1 MHLKEATHKGIDVFA
16 LRGDIDLHFA
26 PALRSVL
33 QAKINGRCP
42 ALIVDM
48 AQVSFIGSTG
58 LSVLME
64 YFRDCGRYGGVL
76 CLCGLS
82 DELKEIFQIVRL
94 DRTIP
99 MFATV
104 DEAANAI
111 RNGEV
116 ARNVR
121 DDSHKKSRH
130 DHESPTC

>member
-1 MHLKEATHKGIDVFA
+1 MHLKEATHKGIDVLA
-16 LRGDIDLHFA
+16 LQGELDLHFA
-26 PALRSVL
+26 PSLRSVL
-33 QAKINGRCP
+33 QAKINRGCP
-42 ALIVDM
+42 ALIVDL

-82 DELKEIFQIVRL
+82 DKLKEIFQIVRL
-94 DRTIP
+94 DRIIP
-99 MFATV
+99 MFATIN
-104 DEAANAI
+104 EAANAI

-121 DDSHKKSRH
+121 GDSHKKS
-130 DHESPTC
+130 

>member
-1 MHLKEATHKGIDVFA
+1 MQLKEATHEGIDVFA

-33 QAKINGRCP
+33 QAKINEHCP
-42 ALIVDM
+42 ALIVDLT
-48 AQVSFIGSTG
+48 QVSFISSTG
-58 LSVLME
+58 LSALME
-64 YFRDCGRYGGVL
+64 YLRDCGRYGGVF

-82 DELKEIFQIVRL
+82 DELKEIFRIVGL
-94 DRTIP
+94 DRIIP

-116 ARNVR
+116 ARQNR
-121 DDSHKKSRH
+121 
-130 DHESPTC
+130 ELIP

>member
-1 MHLKEATHKGIDVFA
+1 MHLKEATHKGVDVLA

-33 QAKINGRCP
+33 QAKINRGCP

-48 AQVSFIGSTG
+48 AQVSLIGSTG
-58 LSVLME
+58 LSLLME
-64 YFRDCGRYGGVL
+64 YFRDCGVYRGVF

-82 DELKEIFQIVRL
+82 DELKEIFRIVGL
-94 DRTIP
+94 NRTFP

-116 ARNVR
+116 ARNR
-121 DDSHKKSRH
+121 LLRFAGFGKK
-130 DHESPTC
+130 

>member
-1 MHLKEATHKGIDVFA
+1 MQLKEATHEGIDVFA
-16 LRGDIDLHFA
+16 LRGDIDLHFT

-33 QAKINGRCP
+33 QAKINEHCP
-42 ALIVDM
+42 ALIVDL
-48 AQVSFIGSTG
+48 AQVGFIGSTG

-82 DELKEIFQIVRL
+82 DELNEVFRMVRL
-94 DRTIP
+94 DRIIP

-104 DEAANAI
+104 NEAANAI

-121 DDSHKKSRH
+121 GNSHK
-130 DHESPTC
+130 ES

>member
-1 MHLKEATHKGIDVFA
+1 MQLKEATHEGIDVFA
-16 LRGDIDLHFA
+16 LRGDIDLDSA
-26 PALRSVL
+26 PTLRSVL
-33 QAKINGRCP
+33 QAKINEHCP
-42 ALIVDM
+42 ALIVDL
-48 AQVSFIGSTG
+48 AQVSFIDSTG
-58 LSVLME
+58 LSVLIE
-64 YFRDCGRYGGVL
+64 YFRNFGRHGGAF

-94 DRTIP
+94 DRIIP

-121 DDSHKKSRH
+121 GNSHK
-130 DHESPTC
+130 ES

>member
-1 MHLKEATHKGIDVFA
+1 MQLKEATHEGIDVFA

-33 QAKINGRCP
+33 QAKINEHCP
-42 ALIVDM
+42 ALIVDL

-58 LSVLME
+58 LSVLVE
-64 YFRDCGRYGGVL
+64 YFRDCGRYEGVL

-82 DELKEIFQIVRL
+82 DDLKEIFQIVRL
-94 DRTIP
+94 DRIIP

-121 DDSHKKSRH
+121 GNSHK
-130 DHESPTC
+130 ES

>member
-1 MHLKEATHKGIDVFA
+1 MQLKETTHEGIDVFA
-16 LRGDIDLHFA
+16 LRGEIDLHFA

-33 QAKINGRCP
+33 QAKINEHCL

-64 YFRDCGRYGGVL
+64 YFRDCGRYGGVF

-82 DELKEIFQIVRL
+82 DELKEIFQIVGL
-94 DRTIP
+94 DRTFP

-104 DEAANAI
+104 NEAANAI

-121 DDSHKKSRH
+121 GNSHK
-130 DHESPTC
+130 ES

>member
-1 MHLKEATHKGIDVFA
+1 MQLKEATHGGIDVFA
-16 LRGDIDLHFA
+16 LRGDIDLRSA

-33 QAKINGRCP
+33 QTKINEHCP
-42 ALIVDM
+42 ALIVDL
-48 AQVSFIGSTG
+48 AQVSFIDSTG
-58 LSVLME
+58 LSVLIE
-64 YFRDCGRYGGVL
+64 YFRDFGKHGGML

-111 RNGEV
+111 SQWRG
-116 ARNVR
+116 RM
-121 DDSHKKSRH
+121 
-130 DHESPTC
+130 

>member
-1 MHLKEATHKGIDVFA
+1 MQLKEATHEGIDVFA
-16 LRGDIDLHFA
+16 LRGDIDLDFT

-33 QAKINGRCP
+33 QAKINERCP
-42 ALIVDM
+42 ALIVDL
-48 AQVSFIGSTG
+48 AQVGFIGSTG
-58 LSVLME
+58 LSALME

-82 DELKEIFQIVRL
+82 DELNEVFRMVRL
-94 DRTIP
+94 DCIIP

-104 DEAANAI
+104 NEASNAI

-121 DDSHKKSRH
+121 GNSHK
-130 DHESPTC
+130 ES

>member
-1 MHLKEATHKGIDVFA
+1 MQLKEATHEGIDVFV

-33 QAKINGRCP
+33 QAKINEHCP
-42 ALIVDM
+42 ALIVDLT
-48 AQVSFIGSTG
+48 QVSFISSTG
-58 LSVLME
+58 LSALME

-82 DELKEIFQIVRL
+82 DELKEIFRVVRL
-94 DRTIP
+94 DRIFP
-99 MFATV
+99 IFATV
-104 DEAANAI
+104 NEAANAI

-121 DDSHKKSRH
+121 GNSQGVI
-130 DHESPTC
+130 T

>member
-1 MHLKEATHKGIDVFA
+1 MHLKEATHRGIDVLA
-16 LRGDIDLHFA
+16 LQGDIDLQFA

-33 QAKINGRCP
+33 QAKINRGCT

-48 AQVSFIGSTG
+48 AQVSLIGSTG
-58 LSVLME
+58 LAVLME

-76 CLCGLS
+76 CLCGFS
-82 DELKEIFQIVRL
+82 DGLKQIFQIVGL

-121 DDSHKKSRH
+121 DNSHK
-130 DHESPTC
+130 ES

>member
-1 MHLKEATHKGIDVFA
+1 MQFKEVTHEGIDVFA
-16 LRGDIDLHFA
+16 LRGDIDLRSA

-33 QAKINGRCP
+33 QAKINEHCP
-42 ALIVDM
+42 ALIIDLT
-48 AQVSFIGSTG
+48 QVSFIGSTG

-82 DELKEIFQIVRL
+82 DELKEIFRIVGL
-94 DRTIP
+94 DRIIP

-104 DEAANAI
+104 NEAANAI
-111 RNGEV
+111 RNGAV

-121 DDSHKKSRH
+121 GDSDKKSRH
-130 DHESPTC
+130 DHEGAIC

>member
-26 PALRSVL
+26 PVLRSVL

-48 AQVSFIGSTG
+48 AQVSLIDSTG
-58 LSVLME
+58 LSVLIE
-64 YFRDCGRYGGVL
+64 YFRDCGRHGGVL
-76 CLCGLS
+76 CLCGLN
-82 DELKEIFQIVRL
+82 DELKEIFRIVRL

-121 DDSHKKSRH
+121 GDSHKGV
-130 DHESPTC
+130 TT

>member
-1 MHLKEATHKGIDVFA
+1 MQLKQATHEGIDVFA
-16 LRGDIDLHFA
+16 LRGDIDLDSA
-26 PALRSVL
+26 PTLRSVL
-33 QAKINGRCP
+33 QAKINEHCP
-42 ALIVDM
+42 ALIVDL
-48 AQVSFIGSTG
+48 AQVSFIDSTG
-58 LSVLME
+58 LSVLIE
-64 YFRDCGRYGGVL
+64 YFRNFGRHGGAF

-94 DRTIP
+94 DRIIP

-121 DDSHKKSRH
+121 GNSHK
-130 DHESPTC
+130 EA

>member
-1 MHLKEATHKGIDVFA
+1 MQLKEAAHEGIDVFV

-33 QAKINGRCP
+33 QAKIYEHCP
-42 ALIVDM
+42 ALIVDLT
-48 AQVSFIGSTG
+48 QVSFISSTG
-58 LSVLME
+58 LSALME

-82 DELKEIFQIVRL
+82 DELKEIFRVVRL
-94 DRTIP
+94 DRIFP
-99 MFATV
+99 IFATV
-104 DEAANAI
+104 NEAANAI

-121 DDSHKKSRH
+121 GNSQGVI
-130 DHESPTC
+130 T

>member
-1 MHLKEATHKGIDVFA
+1 MQLKEATHEGIDVFA
-16 LRGDIDLHFA
+16 LRGDIDLHFT

-33 QAKINGRCP
+33 QAKINEHCP
-42 ALIVDM
+42 ALIVDL

-64 YFRDCGRYGGVL
+64 YFRDCGRYEGVL

-82 DELKEIFQIVRL
+82 DKLKEIFQIVQL
-94 DRTIP
+94 DRIIP
-99 MFATV
+99 MFATIN
-104 DEAANAI
+104 EAANAI

-121 DDSHKKSRH
+121 GDSHKKS
-130 DHESPTC
+130 

>member
-1 MHLKEATHKGIDVFA
+1 MHLKEATHLGIDVLA
-16 LRGDIDLHFA
+16 LQGEIDLHFA
-26 PALRSVL
+26 PGLRSVL
-33 QAKINGRCP
+33 QAKINRGCP

-48 AQVSFIGSTG
+48 AQVSLIGSTG

-64 YFRDCGRYGGVL
+64 YFRDCGQYGGVL

-82 DELKEIFQIVRL
+82 EELKEVFRIVGL
-94 DRTIP
+94 DRIIP

-104 DEAANAI
+104 NEAANAI

-121 DDSHKKSRH
+121 SNSHKGS
-130 DHESPTC
+130 

>member
-1 MHLKEATHKGIDVFA
+1 MQLKQATHEGIDVFA
-16 LRGDIDLHFA
+16 LRGDIDLDSA
-26 PALRSVL
+26 PTLRSVL
-33 QAKINGRCP
+33 QAKINEHCP
-42 ALIVDM
+42 ALIVDL
-48 AQVSFIGSTG
+48 AQVSFIDSTG
-58 LSVLME
+58 LSVLIE
-64 YFRDCGRYGGVL
+64 YFRNFGRHGGAF

-94 DRTIP
+94 DRIIP

-121 DDSHKKSRH
+121 GNSHK
-130 DHESPTC
+130 ES

>member
-1 MHLKEATHKGIDVFA
+1 
-16 LRGDIDLHFA
+16 
-26 PALRSVL
+26 
-33 QAKINGRCP
+33 
-42 ALIVDM
+42 
-48 AQVSFIGSTG
+48 
-58 LSVLME
+58 ME
-64 YFRDCGRYGGVL
+64 YFRDCARYGGVL

-104 DEAANAI
+104 NGAANAI

-121 DDSHKKSRH
+121 GNSHK
-130 DHESPTC
+130 ES

>member
-1 MHLKEATHKGIDVFA
+1 MQLKEATHEGIDVFA
-16 LRGDIDLHFA
+16 LRGEIDLHFA
-26 PALRSVL
+26 PSLRSVL
-33 QAKINGRCP
+33 QAKINEHCP
-42 ALIVDM
+42 ALIVDL
-48 AQVSFIGSTG
+48 AQVSLIGSTG

-82 DELKEIFQIVRL
+82 GELKEIFRIVRL
-94 DRTIP
+94 DRTFP

-104 DEAANAI
+104 NEAANAI

-121 DDSHKKSRH
+121 GNSHK
-130 DHESPTC
+130 ES

>member
-1 MHLKEATHKGIDVFA
+1 MHLKEATHEGIDVFA

-33 QAKINGRCP
+33 QAKINEHCP
-42 ALIVDM
+42 ALIVDL

-64 YFRDCGRYGGVL
+64 YFRDCGRYRGVL

-82 DELKEIFQIVRL
+82 NELKEIFQIVRL

-121 DDSHKKSRH
+121 GNSHK
-130 DHESPTC
+130 ES

>member
-1 MHLKEATHKGIDVFA
+1 MQLKEATHEGIDVFA

-33 QAKINGRCP
+33 QAKINERCP
-42 ALIVDM
+42 ALIVDL
-48 AQVSFIGSTG
+48 AQVSFIGSIG

-64 YFRDCGRYGGVL
+64 YIRDCGQYGGVL

-111 RNGEV
+111 CNGEV

-121 DDSHKKSRH
+121 GNSHK
-130 DHESPTC
+130 ES

>member
-1 MHLKEATHKGIDVFA
+1 MQLKEATHEGIDVFA

-33 QAKINGRCP
+33 QAKINEHCP
-42 ALIVDM
+42 ALIVDL

-64 YFRDCGRYGGVL
+64 YFRDCGRYRGVL

-121 DDSHKKSRH
+121 GNSHK
-130 DHESPTC
+130 ES